1 MSQGSPYLLRAKYFT
16 VSLVFTAMVMLLVAS
31 LPAVRA
37 KRQYGAPMHVT
48 TSPSLYPNFNPN
60 ITDYVVSAGTDN
72 SVEVTINRPPNMP
85 RSTRVS
91 VDGQAPL
98 VPPFKA
104 TVSNLLPGQRF
115 TIKSVFLSGLPG
127 GDRVNIQTYH
137 VRRLPSDFPAWT
149 SERPGTP
156 QSEYYVFAPSIKVNF
171 SALRNYV
178 TIADNNGV
186 PVWWIRKD
194 YSLIDAK
201 LFYNLTDVT
210 LGWLS
215 FARNPPIAE
224 VRGFDASSLKT
235 FLPDPTIGGSIDNHE
250 FLLLP
255 NGNYLF
261 IVNNARGPVDLSPYG
276 GPVNGQVLD
285 HDLEEITPEG
295 KLVWHWSALEHIP
308 VSETGPNWR
317 FVLNTWGAADAYH
330 MNSVELDGDGYI
342 MSMRHMDAVIRI
354 DRATG
359 KITWKLGGVNTPT
372 SLQYVGDPHSSFG
385 GQHDARILA
394 DGTLT
399 VHDNGTLRG
408 RAPRAVR
415 YRLDT
420 QKRTATLV
428 EQVTD
433 PRAPGSGCCGSARK
447 LPTGNWVT
455 EWGQNPSV
463 TELTPAG
470 KLVFRIQLL
479 DSWFSYRAFPVPYGK
494 ITREQL
500 REGMDRQFPR

>member
-1 MSQGSPYLLRAKYFT
+1 MSQGSPYLLRAKYFS
-16 VSLVFTAMVMLLVAS
+16 VSLVLTATVMMLVGA

-37 KRQYGAPMHVT
+37 KLASLTKLVALQSGGTVQITM
-48 TSPSLYPNFNPN
+48 SPNLYPDFNPN
-60 ITDYVVSAGTDN
+60 ITDYVVSAGADS
-72 SVEVTINRPPNMP
+72 SVQVTVNRTLTMPP
-85 RSTRVS
+85 STRVS
-91 VDGQAPL
+91 VDGQTPRK
-98 VPPFKA
+98 PPFTA
-104 TVSNLLPGQRF
+104 TVKNITPGQRF
-115 TIKSVFLSGLPG
+115 TVK
-127 GDRVNIQTYH
+127 VNSQTYH

-149 SERPGTP
+149 AERPGTP
-156 QSEYYVFAPSIKVNF
+156 QSEYYIFAPSIKVNF

-201 LFYNLTDVT
+201 LFDDNT

-224 VRGFDASSLKT
+224 VRGLDASPLKT
-235 FLPDPTIGGSIDNHE
+235 FLPDEEIGGSIDNHE

-261 IVNNARGPVDLSPYG
+261 IVNIARGPVDLSPYG

-285 HDLEEITPEG
+285 HELEEFTPAG
-295 KLVWHWSALEHIP
+295 KLIWHWSTFEHVP
-308 VSETGPNWR
+308 VSETDPNWR
-317 FVLNTWGAADAYH
+317 FVLNSSVADAYH
-330 MNSVELDGDGYI
+330 INSVEFDGSGYI

-359 KITWKLGGVNTPT
+359 RITWKLGGVNHLTN
-372 SLQYVGDPHSSFG
+372 LRFVGDRYRSFG
-385 GQHDARILA
+385 GQHDARILP

-420 QKRTATLV
+420 QKRTATLI

-433 PRAPGSGCCGSARK
+433 PRAPSSGCCGSARK

-463 TELTPAG
+463 TELAPDG

-479 DSWFSYRAFPVPYGK
+479 DSWFSYRAFPVPFGQ

-500 REGMDRQFPR
+500 REGMDLQFPR